1 MCHRKFFLETSQV
14 ILILPKLVILSHYV
28 VDNNW
33 SILPT
38 SFSEYL
44 SLHFTLPLAAGLY
57 KYHYKDMWGNRLLM
71 TLMPDEETMKK
82 VFLLLPSKIRSC
94 GIWFIPYI
102 AYGEL
107 LIQGLTQTLKRYP
120 KSLQVGFPHELPQA
134 HDGFPQHPEP
144 LCWRVVAHFSLRFLP
159 LIRGVAWAAVPFHSS
174 DNCVTFIGNP
184 DSGSDLVHISAASGY
199 KMKVRRLRLTLNKA
213 QV

>member
-57 KYHYKDMWGNRLLM
+57 KYHYKDM
-71 TLMPDEETMKK
+71 
-82 VFLLLPSKIRSC
+82 
-94 GIWFIPYI
+94 
-102 AYGEL
+102 
-107 LIQGLTQTLKRYP
+107 
-120 KSLQVGFPHELPQA
+120 
-134 HDGFPQHPEP
+134 
-144 LCWRVVAHFSLRFLP
+144 
-159 LIRGVAWAAVPFHSS
+159 
-174 DNCVTFIGNP
+174 
-184 DSGSDLVHISAASGY
+184 
-199 KMKVRRLRLTLNKA
+199 
-213 QV
+213 

>member
-33 SILPT
+33 SFLPA
-38 SFSEYL
+38 SFPEYL

-71 TLMPDEETMKK
+71 TLMPDEEIMKK

-94 GIWFIPYI
+94 GVWFIPYI

-107 LIQGLTQTLKRYP
+107 LIQGLLKPWHRSWKDTKISP
-120 KSLQVGFPHELPQA
+120 GWFPTWTSTGPRWLSPASWASLLESGCTFQLALPSF
-134 HDGFPQHPEP
+134 DTWGG
-144 LCWRVVAHFSLRFLP
+144 LSCS
-159 LIRGVAWAAVPFHSS
+159 
-174 DNCVTFIGNP
+174 T
-184 DSGSDLVHISAASGY
+184 IS
-199 KMKVRRLRLTLNKA
+199 
-213 QV
+213 

>member
-1 MCHRKFFLETSQV
+1 MCHRKFLLETSQV
-14 ILILPKLVILSHYV
+14 ILILPQLVILSHYV

-82 VFLLLPSKIRSC
+82 VFLLASFRNQVMVRIIYILHCIWRITNPRSS
-94 GIWFIPYI
+94 
-102 AYGEL
+102 
-107 LIQGLTQTLKRYP
+107 QTMTQILKRYQNLSRLVSHMNFHRP
-120 KSLQVGFPHELPQA
+120 TMAFPSVLSLSAGEWL
-134 HDGFPQHPEP
+134 
-144 LCWRVVAHFSLRFLP
+144 
-159 LIRGVAWAAVPFHSS
+159 
-174 DNCVTFIGNP
+174 
-184 DSGSDLVHISAASGY
+184 HISACASFLWYVGWLELQHHFIVATIVCHIY
-199 KMKVRRLRLTLNKA
+199 R
-213 QV
+213 

>member
-14 ILILPKLVILSHYV
+14 ILILPQLVILSHYV

-33 SILPT
+33 SILPA
-38 SFSEYL
+38 SFPEYL

-82 VFLLLPSKIRSC
+82 VFLLASFKNQVMAHIIYTLHCIWRITNPRSS
-94 GIWFIPYI
+94 
-102 AYGEL
+102 
-107 LIQGLTQTLKRYP
+107 QTMTQILKRYP
-120 KSLQVGFPHELPQA
+120 KSLQVGFPHEFPQA

-144 LCWRVVAHFSLRFLP
+144 LCWKVVAHFSLRFLP
-159 LIRGVAWAAVPFHSS
+159 LIRGVAWAAAPFHSS
-174 DNCVTFIGNP
+174 DNCM
-184 DSGSDLVHISAASGY
+184 SHL
-199 KMKVRRLRLTLNKA
+199 
-213 QV
+213 